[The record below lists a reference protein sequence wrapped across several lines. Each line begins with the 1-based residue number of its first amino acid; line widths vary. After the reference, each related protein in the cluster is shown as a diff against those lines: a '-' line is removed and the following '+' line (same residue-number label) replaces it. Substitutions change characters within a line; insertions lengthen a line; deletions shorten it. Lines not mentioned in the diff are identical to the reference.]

1 MSRFHWGTMR
11 GGPGRHRPGVWP
23 GFRKKNFR
31 AGILLAALV
40 SRALLAALLLGAGLT
55 AIGGGTAWAS
65 PTDVVRVEF
74 VRSGGNRWRVSVTL
88 RHGDTGWK
96 HYANLWVVESLGGK
110 ELGRRVLV
118 HPHEDEQPFT
128 RSLTLTLPA
137 GVTKVRVRAG
147 DNVGGMDSNTVVVD
161 LARSSGERY
170 VVR

>member
-1 MSRFHWGTMR
+1 MSRFRLGTL
-11 GGPGRHRPGVWP
+11 PWRPGKDRPVLWAVW
-23 GFRKKNFR
+23 RKMGFR
-31 AGILLAALV
+31 AGRLPAALFSGVVLAA
-40 SRALLAALLLGAGLT
+40 SLT
-55 AIGGGTAWAS
+55 AMIGGTAWAS